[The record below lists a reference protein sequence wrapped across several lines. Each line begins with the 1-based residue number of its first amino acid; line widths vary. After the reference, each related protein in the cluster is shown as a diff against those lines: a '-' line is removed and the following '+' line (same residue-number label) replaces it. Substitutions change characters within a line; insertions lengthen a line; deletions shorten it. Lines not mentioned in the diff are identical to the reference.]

1 MNLNRAIRH
10 KTIARFPFTTCNSLP
25 TLLPFPYM
33 QITSAKFL
41 RGMVG
46 PIDIL
51 TDGTPQ
57 VAFIGRSNAGK
68 SSLLN
73 SLCKSKKLAITSK
86 TPGRTKEINVFLIN
100 GSHYFMDLPGYGY
113 AKASG
118 ETIQKLGKLINWYLF
133 RSNTDPLVVVLIDA
147 VVGPTKDDIAM
158 LKDLMEDKKRII
170 VVANKIDKI
179 KSSKYQTRLR
189 ELKKELNGFIIV
201 PYSSKTGAG
210 VQELAELVL
219 DTKEE
224 TTD

>member
-1 MNLNRAIRH
+1 
-10 KTIARFPFTTCNSLP
+10 
-25 TLLPFPYM
+25 
-33 QITSAKFL
+33 
-41 RGMVG
+41 MVG

-86 TPGRTKEINVFLIN
+86 TPGRTKEINVFLVN
-100 GSHYFMDLPGYGY
+100 GTHYFMDLPGYGY

-118 ETIQKLGKLINWYLF
+118 ATIQKLGQLISWYLF
-133 RSNTDPLVVVLIDA
+133 KSEADPLVVVLIDA

-158 LKDLMEDKKRII
+158 LEDLMEDKKRII

-201 PYSSKTGAG
+201 PYSSKTGVG

-219 DTKEE
+219 DTEE
-224 TTD
+224 EAAD